1 MQLIA
6 EPLFEIGNHGWTH
19 RNLRVLKGAILEQEI
34 LWTQTQYARLQEE
47 IVSRAHQHGI
57 AHQEIAKIPPRPLIM
72 RFPYGTCSP
81 EALQHLIA
89 HGLQAIQWDV
99 VSGDPA
105 RGQTSD
111 NIVATVLRRTQP
123 GSIVIFHANGRSYGT
138 AAALPRLIQA
148 LIARG
153 YTFLTVSELLQGAED
168 VVAPAECYELH
179 PGDNQ
184 RYDTLVRERDE

>member
-1 MQLIA
+1 M
-6 EPLFEIGNHGWTH
+6 
-19 RNLRVLKGAILEQEI
+19 
-34 LWTQTQYARLQEE
+34 
-47 IVSRAHQHGI
+47 
-57 AHQEIAKIPPRPLIM
+57 
-72 RFPYGTCSP
+72 
-81 EALQHLIA
+81 
-89 HGLQAIQWDV
+89 
-99 VSGDPA
+99 SGDPA